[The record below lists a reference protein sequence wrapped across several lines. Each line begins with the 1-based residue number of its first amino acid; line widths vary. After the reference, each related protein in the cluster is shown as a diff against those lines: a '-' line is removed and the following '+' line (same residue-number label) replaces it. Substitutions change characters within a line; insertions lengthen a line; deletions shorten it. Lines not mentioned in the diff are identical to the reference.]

1 MRAVGE
7 MAPPYP
13 LTGLWAVFAYTGAG
27 RELLARLKYRNQRSC
42 VRWLASAMALALP
55 SGLVVD
61 AVTWAPTSS
70 RRRRKRGFDQAEL
83 LARALSRET
92 GVPVVNLLKRVDE
105 AGQTG
110 RNRSQRFRAP
120 IFVARRPPPRAVLVV
135 DDVITTGATLQ
146 SAAQSLLGAGAV
158 GVDAVVAGA
167 TPLPYTPSSARHT
180 PSVATM
186 RTHNSTPVE
195 REPPWM

>member
-7 MAPPYP
+7 MVP
-13 LTGLWAVFAYTGAG
+13 LEPLSGLWAVFAYVGAG

-42 VRWLASAMALALP
+42 VRWLASAMATTLP
-55 SGLVVD
+55 SGLAFD
-61 AVTWAPTSS
+61 AVTWAPTSAK
-70 RRRRKRGFDQAEL
+70 RRRQRGFDQAEL
-83 LARALSRET
+83 LARALSREA
-92 GVPVVNLLKRVDE
+92 GVPVVRLLRRVDE

-120 IFVARRPPPRAVLVV
+120 VFAVRRASLSGVLVV

-146 SAAQSLLGAGAV
+146 SAAQSLIRAGAER
-158 GVDAVVAGA
+158 VDAVVAGA
-167 TPLPYTPSSARHT
+167 TPLPYTPSSARHS

-186 RTHNSTPVE
+186 RAHNRSPAE